1 MNEHE
6 LVAGAALR
14 ALDRPS
20 EPGSPGR
27 LGLVAAGAGTGKT
40 ALLVQ
45 LGLDALLRGLP
56 VLHVAVGET
65 LPHVKRWYDGVYRDL
80 AAALPGATARA
91 VWQRLE
97 PRRLLMAFRANAFTA
112 DRLVDRMRLLE
123 AQGVFVPR
131 VLAVDGLVLAPGL
144 QEVAETLGRLA
155 AERDLDVWLA
165 ARTPGEADDV
175 ALAAAA
181 AVGPCALAVALEPRS
196 DGVAL
201 RWLRAPA
208 GGAPALHLDPGT
220 LLVRTASRGNARRA
234 T

>member
-14 ALDRPS
+14 VLDRPA
-20 EPGSPGR
+20 EPGNSGR

-65 LPHVKRWYDGVYRDL
+65 LAHVKRWYDGVYRDL
-80 AAALPGATARA
+80 AAALPAAEARE
-91 VWQRLE
+91 VWERVE
-97 PRRLLMAFRANAFTA
+97 PRRLLMAFRRGAFTA
-112 DRLVDRMRLLE
+112 ERLVDRMRLLE
-123 AQGVFVPR
+123 TQGVFAPR
-131 VLAVDGLVLAPGL
+131 VLAVDGLVLEPGL
-144 QEVAETLGRLA
+144 REAAETLGRLA
-155 AERDLDVWLA
+155 AERNLDVWLA

-175 ALAAAA
+175 ALAASA
-181 AVGPCALAVALEPRS
+181 AVGPCSVAVALEPRS

-208 GGAPALHLDPGT
+208 GGAPALRLDAGT
-220 LLVRTASRGNARRA
+220 LLVRRASPG

>member
-6 LVAGAALR
+6 LTAKAALR
-14 ALDRPS
+14 ALDRP
-20 EPGSPGR
+20 PGGRTAGR

-56 VLHVAVGET
+56 VLHVAVGDT
-65 LPHVKRWYDGVYRDL
+65 LAHVKRWYAGVFRDL
-80 AAALPGATARA
+80 AAALPEAAARDT
-91 VWQRLE
+91 WERLE
-97 PRRLLMAFRANAFTA
+97 PQRLLMAFRPEAFTA
-112 DRLVDRMRLLE
+112 ERLVDRMRLLD
-123 AQGVFVPR
+123 AQGLFAAR
-131 VLAVDGLVLAPGL
+131 VLAVDGLVLEPGL
-144 QEVAETLGRLA
+144 RNAAETLGRLA

-175 ALAAAA
+175 EVAAAPA
-181 AVGPCALAVALEPRS
+181 AGLCTLALALEPRD

-208 GGAPALHLDPGT
+208 GEAPSLRLDAGT
-220 LLVRTASRGNARRA
+220 LLLRSGTRA